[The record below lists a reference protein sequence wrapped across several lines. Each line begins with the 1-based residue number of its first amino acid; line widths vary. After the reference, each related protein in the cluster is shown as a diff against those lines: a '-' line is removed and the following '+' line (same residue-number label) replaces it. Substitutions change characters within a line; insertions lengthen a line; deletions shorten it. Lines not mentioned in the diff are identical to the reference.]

1 MDRTSQFEIQ
11 LSNRTGAVFSGRP
24 FFEQKGSFMAK
35 KIIRLPR
42 TKEQKQ
48 ANRERN
54 ERANRTILSRT
65 LILMVLCGVIAFV
78 PLIGTLYNLMITQ
91 HDYYNEKAIKN
102 QTRSTNLTAARGVI
116 YDANMNVL
124 ASSSTVE
131 TVFIDPNE
139 IAEQMKKPEN
149 SNLLDQIARGLGE
162 ILDVEPSFVYE
173 QAADKQ
179 YRYKVISRKIS
190 EELADEVRAFVS
202 ENKITG
208 VYLETDLKRYYP
220 NSSLA
225 AQALGFVSSDNNGSE
240 GLEAYYNEELSG
252 TAGKVVT
259 SKGNYGSE
267 MPYTYEKYYD
277 ASDGCSLVTT
287 IDATVQAYVEKN
299 LQNAIDK
306 YDIKNGA
313 FCIVMDVNTGEIKA
327 MATLGSYD
335 PNNYLEI
342 YDDAAAALLENE
354 RDAALS
360 LPEASDAYKA
370 AIEQYKQDV
379 ASARMAQWRNRC
391 VSDGYEP
398 GSTFKLITLASAI
411 DSGAVTLNDS
421 FYCGG
426 QEKFAG
432 REQILNCWKSAGHGA
447 QSTAQALGNSC
458 NIAFG
463 HIGLRMGG
471 DIFYDYLKAFGIMEK
486 TGVDLPGEASG
497 LFYERKYLNN
507 PAQYG
512 TSYLITSSFGQ
523 SFRITP
529 MQLVRSVAAIVNGG
543 YVLEPYI
550 VSEVLDDDG
559 NMVERNEKTVL
570 RQVISQQTSETMR
583 SLMEQVVT
591 EGTASAA
598 KTPGYRVG
606 GKTGTSEKLDE
617 YDEDGNQVK
626 DKIVSFIG
634 VAPIDDPKYVVL
646 VALDTPAYSQDSEKY
661 TLHGM
666 YISGG
671 LMAAPTVRD
680 IFLDILPYLGV
691 EPDYD
696 SEDIRGINF
705 TVPDVISMDE
715 SEAAALLAE
724 KTITYR
730 IVGTGSTVTD
740 QLPAPGSQVPGN
752 SQIILY
758 MGAEKQQTVVEVP
771 DFIGCSVADVNYL
784 AANAGLYVQ
793 AKGTDRTDVY
803 VLAAYQ
809 DIEPGTEVDRGTTIT
824 VEFSSTGASD

>member
-1 MDRTSQFEIQ
+1 
-11 LSNRTGAVFSGRP
+11 
-24 FFEQKGSFMAK
+24 MAR

-48 ANRERN
+48 ANREQN
-54 ERANRTILSRT
+54 QRANRTILRRT
-65 LILMVLCGVIAFV
+65 LVLMVLCGVIAFV
-78 PLIGTLYNLMITQ
+78 PLIGTLYHLMITE

-102 QTRSTNLTAARGVI
+102 QTRSTNLTATRGVI

-139 IAEQMKKPEN
+139 IAEQMKQPEN

-179 YRYKVISRKIS
+179 YRYKVIKRKIS
-190 EELADEVRAFVS
+190 EELADEVRAFIS
-202 ENKITG
+202 ENSITG

-267 MPYTYEKYYD
+267 MLYTYEKYYD
-277 ASDGCSLVTT
+277 ASDGSSLITT
-287 IDATVQAYVEKN
+287 IDSTVQAYVEKN

-342 YDDAAAALLENE
+342 YDDTTALLLENE
-354 RDAALS
+354 RAAALA
-360 LPEASDAYKA
+360 LPEASAAYEA
-370 AIEQYKQDV
+370 AIETYKQDV
-379 ASARMAQWRNRC
+379 AAARMAQWRNRC

-398 GSTFKLITLASAI
+398 GSTFKLITLASAL

-421 FYCGG
+421 FYCSG
-426 QEKFAG
+426 QEKFTG

-447 QSTAQALGNSC
+447 QTTAQALGNSC

-471 DIFYDYLKAFGIMEK
+471 DTFYDYLKSFGVMEK

-497 LFYERKYLNN
+497 LFYERKYLND
-507 PAQYG
+507 PANYG

-529 MQLVRSVAAIVNGG
+529 MQLVRAVAAIVNGG

-550 VSEVLDDDG
+550 VSEVVDADG
-559 NMVERNEKTVL
+559 NTVEKNEKTVL

-583 SLMEQVVT
+583 TLMEQVVT

-598 KTPGYRVG
+598 RTPGYHVG

-617 YDEDGNQVK
+617 YDENGQQVK
-626 DKIVSFIG
+626 DKIVSFVG

-646 VALDTPAYSQDSEKY
+646 VALDTPAYSENSEKY
-661 TLHGM
+661 TVHGM

-691 EPDYD
+691 EPDYG
-696 SEDIRGINF
+696 SEDIRGVNF
-705 TVPDVISMDE
+705 TVPDVIGMDE
-715 SEAAALLAE
+715 TEAGELLAE

-730 IVGTGSTVTD
+730 VVGTGSVVTD
-740 QLPAPGSQVPGN
+740 QLPVAGSQVPGN

-758 MGAEKQQTVVEVP
+758 MGAEKQATRVEVP

-784 AANAGLYVQ
+784 ASNAGLYVQ

-809 DIEPGTEVDRGTTIT
+809 DIDPGTEVDRGTTIT

>member
-1 MDRTSQFEIQ
+1 
-11 LSNRTGAVFSGRP
+11 
-24 FFEQKGSFMAK
+24 MAR

-48 ANRERN
+48 ANREQN
-54 ERANRTILSRT
+54 QRANRTILRRT
-65 LILMVLCGVIAFV
+65 LVLMVLCGIVAFV
-78 PLIGTLYNLMITQ
+78 PLIGTLYHLMITE

-102 QTRSTNLTAARGVI
+102 QTRSTNLTATRGVI

-139 IAEQMKKPEN
+139 IAEQMKQPEN

-179 YRYKVISRKIS
+179 YRYKVIKRKIS
-190 EELADEVRAFVS
+190 EELADEVRAFIS
-202 ENKITG
+202 ENSITG

-267 MPYTYEKYYD
+267 MLYTYEKYYD
-277 ASDGCSLVTT
+277 ASDGSSLITT
-287 IDATVQAYVEKN
+287 IDSTVQAYVEKN

-342 YDDAAAALLENE
+342 YDDTTALLLENE
-354 RDAALS
+354 RAAALA
-360 LPEASDAYKA
+360 LPEASAAYEA
-370 AIEQYKQDV
+370 AIETYKQDV
-379 ASARMAQWRNRC
+379 AAARMAQWRNRC

-426 QEKFAG
+426 QEKFTG

-447 QSTAQALGNSC
+447 QTTAQALGNSC

-471 DIFYDYLKAFGIMEK
+471 DTFYDYLKSFGVMEK

-497 LFYERKYLNN
+497 LFYERKYLND
-507 PAQYG
+507 PANYG

-529 MQLVRSVAAIVNGG
+529 MQLVRAVAAIVNGG

-550 VSEVLDDDG
+550 VSEVVDADG
-559 NMVERNEKTVL
+559 NTVEKNEKTIL

-583 SLMEQVVT
+583 TLMEQVVT

-598 KTPGYRVG
+598 RTPGYRVG

-617 YDEDGNQVK
+617 YDENGQQVK
-626 DKIVSFIG
+626 DKIVSFVG

-646 VALDTPAYSQDSEKY
+646 VALDTPAYSENSEKY
-661 TLHGM
+661 TVHGM

-691 EPDYD
+691 EPDYG
-696 SEDIRGINF
+696 SEDIRGVNF
-705 TVPDVISMDE
+705 TVPDVIGMDE
-715 SEAAALLAE
+715 TEAGELLAE

-730 IVGTGSTVTD
+730 VVGSGSVVTD
-740 QLPAPGSQVPGN
+740 QLPVAGSQVPGN

-758 MGAEKQQTVVEVP
+758 MGAEKQATRVEVP

-784 AANAGLYVQ
+784 ASNAGLYVQ

-809 DIEPGTEVDRGTTIT
+809 DIDPGTEVDRGTTIT

>member
-1 MDRTSQFEIQ
+1 
-11 LSNRTGAVFSGRP
+11 
-24 FFEQKGSFMAK
+24 MAR

-48 ANRERN
+48 ANREQN
-54 ERANRTILSRT
+54 QRANRTILRRT
-65 LILMVLCGVIAFV
+65 LVLMVLCGIVAFV
-78 PLIGTLYNLMITQ
+78 PLIGTLYHLMITE

-102 QTRSTNLTAARGVI
+102 QTRSTNLTATRGVI

-139 IAEQMKKPEN
+139 IAEQMKQPEN

-179 YRYKVISRKIS
+179 YRYKVIKRKIS
-190 EELADEVRAFVS
+190 EELADEVRAFIS
-202 ENKITG
+202 ENSITG

-267 MPYTYEKYYD
+267 MLYTYEKYYD
-277 ASDGCSLVTT
+277 ASDGSSLITT
-287 IDATVQAYVEKN
+287 IDSTVQAYVEKN

-342 YDDAAAALLENE
+342 YDDTTALLLENE
-354 RDAALS
+354 RAAALA
-360 LPEASDAYKA
+360 LPEASAAYEA
-370 AIEQYKQDV
+370 AIETYKQDV
-379 ASARMAQWRNRC
+379 AAARMAQWRNRC

-398 GSTFKLITLASAI
+398 GSTFKLITLASAL

-426 QEKFAG
+426 QEKFTG

-447 QSTAQALGNSC
+447 QTTAQALGNSC

-471 DIFYDYLKAFGIMEK
+471 DTFYDYLKSFGIMEK

-497 LFYERKYLNN
+497 LFYERKYLND
-507 PAQYG
+507 PANYG

-529 MQLVRSVAAIVNGG
+529 MQLVRAVAAIVNGG

-550 VSEVLDDDG
+550 VSEVVDADG
-559 NMVERNEKTVL
+559 NTVEKNEKAVL

-583 SLMEQVVT
+583 TLMEQVVT

-598 KTPGYRVG
+598 RTPGYRVG

-617 YDEDGNQVK
+617 YDENGQQVK
-626 DKIVSFIG
+626 DKIVSFVG

-646 VALDTPAYSQDSEKY
+646 VALDTPAYSENSEKY
-661 TLHGM
+661 TVHGM

-691 EPDYD
+691 EPDYG
-696 SEDIRGINF
+696 SEDIRGVNF
-705 TVPDVISMDE
+705 TVPDVIGMDE
-715 SEAAALLAE
+715 TEAGELLAE

-730 IVGTGSTVTD
+730 VVGSGSVVTD
-740 QLPAPGSQVPGN
+740 QLPVAGSQVPGN

-758 MGAEKQQTVVEVP
+758 MGAEKQATRVEVP

-784 AANAGLYVQ
+784 ASNAGLYVQ

-809 DIEPGTEVDRGTTIT
+809 DIDPGTEVDRGTTIT

>member
-1 MDRTSQFEIQ
+1 
-11 LSNRTGAVFSGRP
+11 
-24 FFEQKGSFMAK
+24 MAR

-48 ANRERN
+48 ANREQN
-54 ERANRTILSRT
+54 QRANRTILRRT
-65 LILMVLCGVIAFV
+65 LVLMVLCGVIAFV
-78 PLIGTLYNLMITQ
+78 PLIGTLYHLMITE

-102 QTRSTNLTAARGVI
+102 QTRSTNLTATRGVI

-139 IAEQMKKPEN
+139 IAEQMKQPEN

-179 YRYKVISRKIS
+179 YRYKVIKRKIS
-190 EELADEVRAFVS
+190 EELADEVRAFIS
-202 ENKITG
+202 ENSITG

-267 MPYTYEKYYD
+267 MLYTYEKYYD
-277 ASDGCSLVTT
+277 ASDGSSLITT
-287 IDATVQAYVEKN
+287 IDSTVQAYVEKN

-342 YDDAAAALLENE
+342 YDDTTALLLENE
-354 RDAALS
+354 RAAALA
-360 LPEASDAYKA
+360 LPEASAAYEA
-370 AIEQYKQDV
+370 AIETYKQDV
-379 ASARMAQWRNRC
+379 AAARMAQWRNRC

-398 GSTFKLITLASAI
+398 GSTFKLITLASAL

-426 QEKFAG
+426 QEKFTG
-432 REQILNCWKSAGHGA
+432 RKQILNCWKSAGHGA
-447 QSTAQALGNSC
+447 QTTAQALGNSC

-471 DIFYDYLKAFGIMEK
+471 DTFYDYLKSFGVMEK

-497 LFYERKYLNN
+497 LFYERKYLND
-507 PAQYG
+507 PANYG
-512 TSYLITSSFGQ
+512 RSYLITSSFGQ

-529 MQLVRSVAAIVNGG
+529 MQLVRAVAAIVNGG

-550 VSEVLDDDG
+550 VSEVVDADG
-559 NMVERNEKTVL
+559 NTVEKNEKTVL

-583 SLMEQVVT
+583 TLMEQVVT

-598 KTPGYRVG
+598 RTPGYRVG

-617 YDEDGNQVK
+617 YDENGQQVK
-626 DKIVSFIG
+626 DKIVSFVG

-646 VALDTPAYSQDSEKY
+646 VALDTPAYSENSEKY
-661 TLHGM
+661 TVHGM

-691 EPDYD
+691 EPDYG
-696 SEDIRGINF
+696 SEDIRGVNF
-705 TVPDVISMDE
+705 TVPDVIGMDE
-715 SEAAALLAE
+715 TEAGELLAE

-730 IVGTGSTVTD
+730 VVGSGSVVTD
-740 QLPAPGSQVPGN
+740 QLPVAGSQVPGN

-758 MGAEKQQTVVEVP
+758 MGAEKQATRVEVP

-784 AANAGLYVQ
+784 ASNAGLYVQ

-809 DIEPGTEVDRGTTIT
+809 DIDPGTEVDRGTTIT

>member
-1 MDRTSQFEIQ
+1 
-11 LSNRTGAVFSGRP
+11 
-24 FFEQKGSFMAK
+24 MAR

-48 ANRERN
+48 ANREQN
-54 ERANRTILSRT
+54 QRANRTILRRT
-65 LILMVLCGVIAFV
+65 LVLMVLCGVIAFV
-78 PLIGTLYNLMITQ
+78 PLIGTLYHLMITE

-102 QTRSTNLTAARGVI
+102 QTRSTNLTATRGVI

-139 IAEQMKKPEN
+139 IAEQMKQPEN

-179 YRYKVISRKIS
+179 YRYKVIKRKIS
-190 EELADEVRAFVS
+190 EELADEVRAFIS
-202 ENKITG
+202 ENSITG

-267 MPYTYEKYYD
+267 MLYTYEKYYD
-277 ASDGCSLVTT
+277 ASDGSSLITT
-287 IDATVQAYVEKN
+287 IDSTVQAYVEKN

-342 YDDAAAALLENE
+342 YDDTTALLLENE
-354 RDAALS
+354 RAAALA
-360 LPEASDAYKA
+360 LPEASAAYEA
-370 AIEQYKQDV
+370 AIETYKQDV
-379 ASARMAQWRNRC
+379 AAARMAQWRNRC

-398 GSTFKLITLASAI
+398 GSTFKLITLASAL

-426 QEKFAG
+426 QEKFTG

-447 QSTAQALGNSC
+447 QTTAQALGNSC

-471 DIFYDYLKAFGIMEK
+471 DTFYDYLKSFGVMEK

-497 LFYERKYLNN
+497 LFYERKYLND
-507 PAQYG
+507 PANYG

-529 MQLVRSVAAIVNGG
+529 MQLVRAVAAIVNGG

-550 VSEVLDDDG
+550 VSEVLDADG
-559 NMVERNEKTVL
+559 NTVERNEKTVL

-598 KTPGYRVG
+598 RTPGYRVG

-617 YDEDGNQVK
+617 YDENGQQVK
-626 DKIVSFIG
+626 DKIVSFVG

-646 VALDTPAYSQDSEKY
+646 VALDTPAYSENSEKY
-661 TLHGM
+661 TVHGM

-691 EPDYD
+691 EPDYG
-696 SEDIRGINF
+696 SEDIRGVNF
-705 TVPDVISMDE
+705 TVPDVIGMDE
-715 SEAAALLAE
+715 TEAGELLAE

-730 IVGTGSTVTD
+730 VVGTGSVVTD
-740 QLPAPGSQVPGN
+740 QLPVAGSQVPGN

-758 MGAEKQQTVVEVP
+758 MGAEKQATRVEVP

-784 AANAGLYVQ
+784 ASNAGLYVQ

-809 DIEPGTEVDRGTTIT
+809 DIDPGTEVDRGTTIT

>member
-1 MDRTSQFEIQ
+1 
-11 LSNRTGAVFSGRP
+11 
-24 FFEQKGSFMAK
+24 MAR

-48 ANRERN
+48 ANREQN
-54 ERANRTILSRT
+54 QRANRTILRRT
-65 LILMVLCGVIAFV
+65 LVLMVLCGIVAFV
-78 PLIGTLYNLMITQ
+78 PLIGTLYHLMITE

-102 QTRSTNLTAARGVI
+102 QTRSTNLTATRGVI

-139 IAEQMKKPEN
+139 IAEQMKQPEN

-179 YRYKVISRKIS
+179 YRYKVIKRKIS
-190 EELADEVRAFVS
+190 EELADEVRAFIS
-202 ENKITG
+202 ENSITG

-225 AQALGFVSSDNNGSE
+225 AQALGFVSSDNTGSE

-267 MPYTYEKYYD
+267 MLYTYEKYYD
-277 ASDGCSLVTT
+277 ASDGSSLITT
-287 IDATVQAYVEKN
+287 IDSTVQAYVEKN

-342 YDDAAAALLENE
+342 YDDTTALLLENE
-354 RDAALS
+354 RAAALA
-360 LPEASDAYKA
+360 LPEASAAYEA
-370 AIEQYKQDV
+370 AIETYKQDV
-379 ASARMAQWRNRC
+379 AAARMAQWRNRC

-398 GSTFKLITLASAI
+398 GSTFKLITLASAL

-426 QEKFAG
+426 QEKFTG

-447 QSTAQALGNSC
+447 QTTAQALGNSC

-471 DIFYDYLKAFGIMEK
+471 DTFYDYLKSFGVMEK

-497 LFYERKYLNN
+497 LFYERKYLND
-507 PAQYG
+507 PANYG

-529 MQLVRSVAAIVNGG
+529 MQLVRAVAAIVNGG

-550 VSEVLDDDG
+550 VSEVVDADG
-559 NMVERNEKTVL
+559 NTVEKNEKTVL

-583 SLMEQVVT
+583 TLMEQVVT

-598 KTPGYRVG
+598 RTPGYRVG

-617 YDEDGNQVK
+617 YDENGQQVK
-626 DKIVSFIG
+626 DKIVSFVG

-646 VALDTPAYSQDSEKY
+646 VALDTPAYSENSEKY
-661 TLHGM
+661 TVHGM

-691 EPDYD
+691 EPDYG
-696 SEDIRGINF
+696 SEDIRGVNF
-705 TVPDVISMDE
+705 TVPDVIGMDE
-715 SEAAALLAE
+715 TEAGELLAE

-730 IVGTGSTVTD
+730 VVGSGSVVTD
-740 QLPAPGSQVPGN
+740 QLPVAGSQVPGN

-758 MGAEKQQTVVEVP
+758 MGAEKQATRVEVP

-784 AANAGLYVQ
+784 ASNAGLYVQ

-809 DIEPGTEVDRGTTIT
+809 DIDPGTEVDRGTTIT

>member
-1 MDRTSQFEIQ
+1 
-11 LSNRTGAVFSGRP
+11 
-24 FFEQKGSFMAK
+24 
-35 KIIRLPR
+35 
-42 TKEQKQ
+42 
-48 ANRERN
+48 
-54 ERANRTILSRT
+54 
-65 LILMVLCGVIAFV
+65 MVLCGIVAFV
-78 PLIGTLYNLMITQ
+78 PLIGTLYHLMITE

-102 QTRSTNLTAARGVI
+102 QTRSTNLTATRGVI

-139 IAEQMKKPEN
+139 IAEQMKQPEN

-179 YRYKVISRKIS
+179 YRYKVIKRKIS
-190 EELADEVRAFVS
+190 EELADEVRAFIS
-202 ENKITG
+202 ENSITG

-267 MPYTYEKYYD
+267 MLYTYEKYYD
-277 ASDGCSLVTT
+277 ASDGSSLITT
-287 IDATVQAYVEKN
+287 IDSTVQAYVEKN

-342 YDDAAAALLENE
+342 YDDTTALLLENE
-354 RDAALS
+354 RAAALA
-360 LPEASDAYKA
+360 LPEASAAYEA
-370 AIEQYKQDV
+370 AIETYKQDV
-379 ASARMAQWRNRC
+379 AAARMAQWRNRC

-398 GSTFKLITLASAI
+398 GSTFKLITLASAL

-426 QEKFAG
+426 QEKFTG

-447 QSTAQALGNSC
+447 QTTAQALGNSC

-471 DIFYDYLKAFGIMEK
+471 DTFYDYLKSFGVMEK

-497 LFYERKYLNN
+497 LFYERKYLND
-507 PAQYG
+507 PANYG

-529 MQLVRSVAAIVNGG
+529 MQLVRAVAAIVNGG

-550 VSEVLDDDG
+550 VSEVVDADG
-559 NMVERNEKTVL
+559 NTVEKNEKTVL

-583 SLMEQVVT
+583 TLMEQVVT

-598 KTPGYRVG
+598 RTPGYRVG

-617 YDEDGNQVK
+617 YDENGQQVK
-626 DKIVSFIG
+626 DKIVSFVG

-646 VALDTPAYSQDSEKY
+646 VALDTPAYSENSEKY
-661 TLHGM
+661 TVHGM

-691 EPDYD
+691 EPDYG
-696 SEDIRGINF
+696 SEDIRGVNF
-705 TVPDVISMDE
+705 TVPDVIGMDE
-715 SEAAALLAE
+715 TEAGELLAE

-730 IVGTGSTVTD
+730 VVGSGSVVTD
-740 QLPAPGSQVPGN
+740 QLPVAGSQVPGN

-758 MGAEKQQTVVEVP
+758 MGAEKQATRVEVP

-784 AANAGLYVQ
+784 ASNAGLYVQ

-809 DIEPGTEVDRGTTIT
+809 DIDPGTEVDRGTTIT

>member
-1 MDRTSQFEIQ
+1 
-11 LSNRTGAVFSGRP
+11 
-24 FFEQKGSFMAK
+24 MAR

-48 ANRERN
+48 ANREQN
-54 ERANRTILSRT
+54 QRANRTILRRT
-65 LILMVLCGVIAFV
+65 LVLMVLCGIVAFV
-78 PLIGTLYNLMITQ
+78 PLIGTLYHLMITE

-102 QTRSTNLTAARGVI
+102 QTRSTNLTATRGVI

-139 IAEQMKKPEN
+139 IAEQMKQPEN

-179 YRYKVISRKIS
+179 YRYKVIKRKIS
-190 EELADEVRAFVS
+190 EELADEVRAFIS
-202 ENKITG
+202 ENSITG

-267 MPYTYEKYYD
+267 MLYTYEKYYD
-277 ASDGCSLVTT
+277 ASDGSSLITT
-287 IDATVQAYVEKN
+287 IDSTVQAYVEKN

-342 YDDAAAALLENE
+342 YDDTTALLLENE
-354 RDAALS
+354 RAAALA
-360 LPEASDAYKA
+360 LPEASAAYEA
-370 AIEQYKQDV
+370 AIETYKQDV
-379 ASARMAQWRNRC
+379 AAARMAQWRNRC

-398 GSTFKLITLASAI
+398 GSTFKLITLASAL

-426 QEKFAG
+426 QEKFTG

-447 QSTAQALGNSC
+447 QTTAQALGNSC

-471 DIFYDYLKAFGIMEK
+471 DTFYDYLKSFGVMEK

-497 LFYERKYLNN
+497 LFYERKYLND
-507 PAQYG
+507 PANYG

-529 MQLVRSVAAIVNGG
+529 MQLVRAVAAIVNGG

-550 VSEVLDDDG
+550 VSEVVDADG
-559 NMVERNEKTVL
+559 NTVEKNEKTVL

-583 SLMEQVVT
+583 TLMEQVVT

-598 KTPGYRVG
+598 RTPGYRVG

-617 YDEDGNQVK
+617 YDENGQQVK
-626 DKIVSFIG
+626 DKIVSFVG

-646 VALDTPAYSQDSEKY
+646 VALDTPAYSENSEKY
-661 TLHGM
+661 TVHGM

-691 EPDYD
+691 EPDYG
-696 SEDIRGINF
+696 SEDIRGVNF
-705 TVPDVISMDE
+705 TVPDVIGMDE
-715 SEAAALLAE
+715 TEAGELLAE

-730 IVGTGSTVTD
+730 VVGTGSVVTD
-740 QLPAPGSQVPGN
+740 QLPVAGSQVPGN

-758 MGAEKQQTVVEVP
+758 MGAEKQETRVEVP

-784 AANAGLYVQ
+784 ASNAGLYVQ

-809 DIEPGTEVDRGTTIT
+809 DIDPGTEVDRGTTIT

>member
-1 MDRTSQFEIQ
+1 M
-11 LSNRTGAVFSGRP
+11 
-24 FFEQKGSFMAK
+24 
-35 KIIRLPR
+35 
-42 TKEQKQ
+42 KQ
-48 ANRERN
+48 
-54 ERANRTILSRT
+54 
-65 LILMVLCGVIAFV
+65 
-78 PLIGTLYNLMITQ
+78 
-91 HDYYNEKAIKN
+91 
-102 QTRSTNLTAARGVI
+102 
-116 YDANMNVL
+116 
-124 ASSSTVE
+124 
-131 TVFIDPNE
+131 
-139 IAEQMKKPEN
+139 PEN

-179 YRYKVISRKIS
+179 YRYKVIKRKIS
-190 EELADEVRAFVS
+190 EELADEVRAFIS
-202 ENKITG
+202 ENSITG

-267 MPYTYEKYYD
+267 MLYTYEKYYD
-277 ASDGCSLVTT
+277 ASDGSSLITT
-287 IDATVQAYVEKN
+287 IDSTVQAYVEKN

-342 YDDAAAALLENE
+342 YDDTTALLLENE
-354 RDAALS
+354 RAAALA
-360 LPEASDAYKA
+360 LPEASAAYEA
-370 AIEQYKQDV
+370 AIETYKQDV
-379 ASARMAQWRNRC
+379 AAARMAQWRNRC

-398 GSTFKLITLASAI
+398 GSTFKLITLASAL

-426 QEKFAG
+426 QEKFTG

-447 QSTAQALGNSC
+447 QTTAQALGNSC

-471 DIFYDYLKAFGIMEK
+471 DTFYDYLKSFGVMEK

-497 LFYERKYLNN
+497 LFYERKYLND
-507 PAQYG
+507 PANYG

-529 MQLVRSVAAIVNGG
+529 MQLVRAVAAIVNGG

-550 VSEVLDDDG
+550 VSEVVDADG
-559 NMVERNEKTVL
+559 NTVEKNEKTVL

-583 SLMEQVVT
+583 TLMEQVVT

-598 KTPGYRVG
+598 RTPGYRVG

-617 YDEDGNQVK
+617 YDENGQQVK
-626 DKIVSFIG
+626 DKIVSFVG

-646 VALDTPAYSQDSEKY
+646 VALDTPAYSENSEKY
-661 TLHGM
+661 TVHGM

-691 EPDYD
+691 EPDYG
-696 SEDIRGINF
+696 SEDIRGVNF
-705 TVPDVISMDE
+705 TVPDVIGMDE
-715 SEAAALLAE
+715 TEAGELLAE

-730 IVGTGSTVTD
+730 TVGSGAVVTD
-740 QLPAPGSQVPGN
+740 QLPVAGSQVPGN

-758 MGAEKQQTVVEVP
+758 MGAEKQATRVEVP

-784 AANAGLYVQ
+784 ASNAGLYVQ

-809 DIEPGTEVDRGTTIT
+809 DIDPGTEVDRGTTIT
-824 VEFSSTGASD
+824 VEFSSTDASD

>member
-1 MDRTSQFEIQ
+1 
-11 LSNRTGAVFSGRP
+11 
-24 FFEQKGSFMAK
+24 MAK

-48 ANRERN
+48 ANREQN
-54 ERANRTILSRT
+54 QRANRTILRRT
-65 LILMVLCGVIAFV
+65 LVLMVLCGIVAFV
-78 PLIGTLYNLMITQ
+78 PLIGTLYHLMITE

-102 QTRSTNLTAARGVI
+102 QTRSTNLTATRGVI

-179 YRYKVISRKIS
+179 YRYKVIKRKIS
-190 EELADEVRAFVS
+190 EELADEVRAFIS
-202 ENKITG
+202 ENSITG

-267 MPYTYEKYYD
+267 MLYTYEKYYD
-277 ASDGCSLVTT
+277 ASDGSSLITT
-287 IDATVQAYVEKN
+287 IDSTVQAYVEKN

-342 YDDAAAALLENE
+342 YDDTTALLLENE
-354 RDAALS
+354 RAAALA
-360 LPEASDAYKA
+360 LPEASAAYEA
-370 AIEQYKQDV
+370 AIETYKQDV
-379 ASARMAQWRNRC
+379 AAARMAQWRNRC

-398 GSTFKLITLASAI
+398 GSTFKLITLASAL

-426 QEKFAG
+426 QEKFTG

-447 QSTAQALGNSC
+447 QTTAQALGNSC

-471 DIFYDYLKAFGIMEK
+471 DTFYDYLKSFGVMEK

-497 LFYERKYLNN
+497 LFYERKYLND
-507 PAQYG
+507 PANYG

-529 MQLVRSVAAIVNGG
+529 MQLVRAVAAIVNGG

-550 VSEVLDDDG
+550 VSEVVDADG
-559 NMVERNEKTVL
+559 NSVEKNEKTVL

-583 SLMEQVVT
+583 TLMEQVVT

-598 KTPGYRVG
+598 RTPGYRVG

-617 YDEDGNQVK
+617 YDENGQQVK
-626 DKIVSFIG
+626 DKIVSFVG

-646 VALDTPAYSQDSEKY
+646 VALDTPAYSENSEKY
-661 TLHGM
+661 TVHGM

-691 EPDYD
+691 EPDYG
-696 SEDIRGINF
+696 SEDIRGVNF
-705 TVPDVISMDE
+705 TVPDVIGMDE
-715 SEAAALLAE
+715 TEAGELLAE

-730 IVGTGSTVTD
+730 VVGTGSVVTD
-740 QLPAPGSQVPGN
+740 QLPVAGSQVPGN

-758 MGAEKQQTVVEVP
+758 MGAEKQATRVEVP

-784 AANAGLYVQ
+784 ASNAGLYVQ

-809 DIEPGTEVDRGTTIT
+809 DIDPGTEVDRGTTIT

>member
-1 MDRTSQFEIQ
+1 
-11 LSNRTGAVFSGRP
+11 
-24 FFEQKGSFMAK
+24 MAR

-48 ANRERN
+48 ANREQN
-54 ERANRTILSRT
+54 QRANRTILRRT
-65 LILMVLCGVIAFV
+65 LVLMVLCGVIAFV
-78 PLIGTLYNLMITQ
+78 PLIGTLYHLMITE

-102 QTRSTNLTAARGVI
+102 QTRSTNLTATRGVI

-139 IAEQMKKPEN
+139 IAEQMKQPEN

-179 YRYKVISRKIS
+179 YRYKVIKRKIS
-190 EELADEVRAFVS
+190 EELADEVRAFIS
-202 ENKITG
+202 ENSITG

-267 MPYTYEKYYD
+267 MLYTYEKYYD
-277 ASDGCSLVTT
+277 ASDGSSLITT
-287 IDATVQAYVEKN
+287 IDSTVQAYVEKN

-342 YDDAAAALLENE
+342 YDDTTALLLENE
-354 RDAALS
+354 RAAALA
-360 LPEASDAYKA
+360 LPEASAAYEA
-370 AIEQYKQDV
+370 AIETYKQDV
-379 ASARMAQWRNRC
+379 AAARMAQWRNRC

-398 GSTFKLITLASAI
+398 GSTFKLITLASAL

-421 FYCGG
+421 FYCSG
-426 QEKFAG
+426 QEKFTG

-447 QSTAQALGNSC
+447 QTTAQALGNSC

-471 DIFYDYLKAFGIMEK
+471 DTFYDYLKSFGVMEK

-497 LFYERKYLNN
+497 QFYERKYLND
-507 PAQYG
+507 PANYG

-529 MQLVRSVAAIVNGG
+529 MQLVRAVAAIVNGG

-550 VSEVLDDDG
+550 VSEVVDADG
-559 NMVERNEKTVL
+559 NTVEKNEKTVL

-583 SLMEQVVT
+583 TLMEQVVT

-598 KTPGYRVG
+598 RTPGYHVG

-617 YDEDGNQVK
+617 YDENGQQVK
-626 DKIVSFIG
+626 DKIVSFVG

-646 VALDTPAYSQDSEKY
+646 VALDTPAYSENSEKY
-661 TLHGM
+661 TVHGM

-691 EPDYD
+691 EPDYG
-696 SEDIRGINF
+696 SEDIRGVNF
-705 TVPDVISMDE
+705 TVPDVIGMDE
-715 SEAAALLAE
+715 TEAGELLAE

-730 IVGTGSTVTD
+730 VVGTGSVVTD
-740 QLPAPGSQVPGN
+740 QLPVAGSQVPGN

-758 MGAEKQQTVVEVP
+758 MGAEKQATRVEVP

-784 AANAGLYVQ
+784 ASNAGLYVQ

-809 DIEPGTEVDRGTTIT
+809 DIDPGTEVDRGTTIT

>member
-1 MDRTSQFEIQ
+1 
-11 LSNRTGAVFSGRP
+11 
-24 FFEQKGSFMAK
+24 MAR

-48 ANRERN
+48 ANREQN
-54 ERANRTILSRT
+54 QRANRTILRRT
-65 LILMVLCGVIAFV
+65 LVLMVLCGIVAFV
-78 PLIGTLYNLMITQ
+78 PLIGTLYHLMITE

-102 QTRSTNLTAARGVI
+102 QTRSTNLTATRGVI

-139 IAEQMKKPEN
+139 IAEQMKQPEN

-179 YRYKVISRKIS
+179 YRYKVIKRKIS
-190 EELADEVRAFVS
+190 EELADEVRAFIS
-202 ENKITG
+202 ENSITG

-267 MPYTYEKYYD
+267 MLYTYEKYYD
-277 ASDGCSLVTT
+277 ASDGSSLITT
-287 IDATVQAYVEKN
+287 IDSTVQAYVEKN

-342 YDDAAAALLENE
+342 YDDTTALLLENE
-354 RDAALS
+354 RAAALA
-360 LPEASDAYKA
+360 LPEASAAYEA
-370 AIEQYKQDV
+370 AIETYKQDV
-379 ASARMAQWRNRC
+379 AAARMAQWRNRC

-398 GSTFKLITLASAI
+398 GSTFKLITLASAL

-426 QEKFAG
+426 QEKFTG

-447 QSTAQALGNSC
+447 QTTAQALGNSC

-471 DIFYDYLKAFGIMEK
+471 DTFYDYLKSFGVMEK

-497 LFYERKYLNN
+497 LFYERKYLND
-507 PAQYG
+507 PANYG

-529 MQLVRSVAAIVNGG
+529 MQLVRAVAAIVNGG

-550 VSEVLDDDG
+550 VSEVVDADG
-559 NMVERNEKTVL
+559 NTVEKNEKTVL

-583 SLMEQVVT
+583 TLMEQVVT

-598 KTPGYRVG
+598 QTPGYRVG

-617 YDEDGNQVK
+617 YDENGQQVK
-626 DKIVSFIG
+626 DKIVSFVG

-646 VALDTPAYSQDSEKY
+646 VALDTPAYSENSEKY
-661 TLHGM
+661 TVHGM

-691 EPDYD
+691 EPDYG
-696 SEDIRGINF
+696 SEDIRGVNF
-705 TVPDVISMDE
+705 TVPDVIGMDE
-715 SEAAALLAE
+715 TEAGELLAE

-730 IVGTGSTVTD
+730 VVGTGSVVTD
-740 QLPAPGSQVPGN
+740 QLPIAGSQVPGN

-758 MGAEKQQTVVEVP
+758 MGAEKQATRVEVP

-784 AANAGLYVQ
+784 ASNAGLYVQ

-809 DIEPGTEVDRGTTIT
+809 DIDPGTEVDRGTTIT

>member
-1 MDRTSQFEIQ
+1 
-11 LSNRTGAVFSGRP
+11 
-24 FFEQKGSFMAK
+24 MAR

-48 ANRERN
+48 ANREQN
-54 ERANRTILSRT
+54 QRANRTILRRT
-65 LILMVLCGVIAFV
+65 LVLMVLCGVIAFV
-78 PLIGTLYNLMITQ
+78 PLIGTLYHLMITE

-102 QTRSTNLTAARGVI
+102 QTRSTNLTATRGVI

-139 IAEQMKKPEN
+139 IAEQMKQPEN

-179 YRYKVISRKIS
+179 YRYKVIKRKIS
-190 EELADEVRAFVS
+190 EELADEVRAFIS
-202 ENKITG
+202 ENSITG

-267 MPYTYEKYYD
+267 MLYTYEKYYD
-277 ASDGCSLVTT
+277 ASDGSSLITT
-287 IDATVQAYVEKN
+287 IDSTVQAYVEKN

-342 YDDAAAALLENE
+342 YDDTTALLLENE
-354 RDAALS
+354 RAAALA
-360 LPEASDAYKA
+360 LPEASAAYEA
-370 AIEQYKQDV
+370 AIETYKQDV
-379 ASARMAQWRNRC
+379 AAARMAQWRNRC

-398 GSTFKLITLASAI
+398 GSTFKLITLASAL

-426 QEKFAG
+426 QEKFTG

-447 QSTAQALGNSC
+447 QTTAQALGNSC

-471 DIFYDYLKAFGIMEK
+471 DTFYDYLKSFGVMEK

-497 LFYERKYLNN
+497 LFYERKYLND
-507 PAQYG
+507 PANYG

-529 MQLVRSVAAIVNGG
+529 MQLVRAVAAIVNGG

-550 VSEVLDDDG
+550 VSEVVDADG
-559 NMVERNEKTVL
+559 NTVEKNEKTVL

-583 SLMEQVVT
+583 TLMEQVVT

-598 KTPGYRVG
+598 RTPGYRVG

-617 YDEDGNQVK
+617 YDENGQQVK
-626 DKIVSFIG
+626 DKIVSFVG

-646 VALDTPAYSQDSEKY
+646 VALDTPAYSENSEKY
-661 TLHGM
+661 TVHGM

-691 EPDYD
+691 EPDYG
-696 SEDIRGINF
+696 SEDIRGVNF
-705 TVPDVISMDE
+705 TVPDVIGMDE
-715 SEAAALLAE
+715 TEAGELLAE

-730 IVGTGSTVTD
+730 VVGSGSVVTD
-740 QLPAPGSQVPGN
+740 QLPVAGRQVPGN

-758 MGAEKQQTVVEVP
+758 MGAEKQATRVEVP

-784 AANAGLYVQ
+784 ASNAGLYVQ

-809 DIEPGTEVDRGTTIT
+809 DIDPGTEVDRGTTIT

>member
-1 MDRTSQFEIQ
+1 
-11 LSNRTGAVFSGRP
+11 
-24 FFEQKGSFMAK
+24 MAR

-48 ANRERN
+48 ANREQN
-54 ERANRTILSRT
+54 QRANRTILRRT
-65 LILMVLCGVIAFV
+65 LVLMVLCGIVAFV
-78 PLIGTLYNLMITQ
+78 PLIGTLYHLMITE

-102 QTRSTNLTAARGVI
+102 QTRSTNLTATRGVI

-139 IAEQMKKPEN
+139 IAEQMKQPEN

-179 YRYKVISRKIS
+179 YRYKVIKRKIS
-190 EELADEVRAFVS
+190 EELADEVRAFIS
-202 ENKITG
+202 ENSITG

-267 MPYTYEKYYD
+267 MLYTYEKYYD
-277 ASDGCSLVTT
+277 ASDGSSLITT
-287 IDATVQAYVEKN
+287 IDSTVQAYVEKN

-342 YDDAAAALLENE
+342 YDDTTALLLENE
-354 RDAALS
+354 RAAALA
-360 LPEASDAYKA
+360 LPEASAAYEA
-370 AIEQYKQDV
+370 AIETYKQDV
-379 ASARMAQWRNRC
+379 AAARMAQWRNRC

-398 GSTFKLITLASAI
+398 GSTFKLITLASAL

-426 QEKFAG
+426 QEKFTG

-447 QSTAQALGNSC
+447 QTTAQALGNSC

-471 DIFYDYLKAFGIMEK
+471 DTFYDYLKSFGVMEK

-497 LFYERKYLNN
+497 LFYERKYLND
-507 PAQYG
+507 PANYG

-529 MQLVRSVAAIVNGG
+529 MQLVRAVAAIVNGG

-550 VSEVLDDDG
+550 VSEVVDADG
-559 NMVERNEKTVL
+559 NTVEKNEKTVL

-583 SLMEQVVT
+583 TLMEQVVT

-598 KTPGYRVG
+598 RTPGYRVG

-617 YDEDGNQVK
+617 YDENGQQVK
-626 DKIVSFIG
+626 DKIVSFVG

-646 VALDTPAYSQDSEKY
+646 VALDTPAYSENSEKY
-661 TLHGM
+661 TVHGM

-691 EPDYD
+691 EPDYG
-696 SEDIRGINF
+696 SEDIRGVNF
-705 TVPDVISMDE
+705 TVPDIIGMDE
-715 SEAAALLAE
+715 TEAGELLAE

-730 IVGTGSTVTD
+730 VIGTGSVVTD
-740 QLPAPGSQVPGN
+740 QLPVAGSQVPGN

-758 MGAEKQQTVVEVP
+758 MGAEKQATRVEVP

-784 AANAGLYVQ
+784 ASNAGLYVQ

-809 DIEPGTEVDRGTTIT
+809 DIDPGTEVDRGTTIT

>member
-1 MDRTSQFEIQ
+1 
-11 LSNRTGAVFSGRP
+11 
-24 FFEQKGSFMAK
+24 MAR

-48 ANRERN
+48 ANREQN
-54 ERANRTILSRT
+54 QRANRTILRRT
-65 LILMVLCGVIAFV
+65 LVLMVLCGIVAFV
-78 PLIGTLYNLMITQ
+78 PLIGTLYHLMITE

-102 QTRSTNLTAARGVI
+102 QTRSTNLTATRGVI

-139 IAEQMKKPEN
+139 IAEQMKQSEN

-179 YRYKVISRKIS
+179 YRYKVIKRKIS
-190 EELADEVRAFVS
+190 EELADEVRAFIS
-202 ENKITG
+202 ENSITG

-267 MPYTYEKYYD
+267 MLYTYEKYYD
-277 ASDGCSLVTT
+277 ASDGSSLITT
-287 IDATVQAYVEKN
+287 IDSTVQAYVEKN

-342 YDDAAAALLENE
+342 YDDTTALLLENE
-354 RDAALS
+354 RAAALA
-360 LPEASDAYKA
+360 LPEASAAYEA
-370 AIEQYKQDV
+370 AIETYKQDV
-379 ASARMAQWRNRC
+379 AAARMAQWRNRC

-398 GSTFKLITLASAI
+398 GSTFKLITLASAL

-426 QEKFAG
+426 QEKFTG

-447 QSTAQALGNSC
+447 QTTAQALGNSC

-471 DIFYDYLKAFGIMEK
+471 DTFYDYLKSFGVMEK

-497 LFYERKYLNN
+497 LFYERKYLND
-507 PAQYG
+507 PANYG

-529 MQLVRSVAAIVNGG
+529 MQLVRAVAAIVNGG

-550 VSEVLDDDG
+550 VSEVVDADG
-559 NMVERNEKTVL
+559 NTVEKNEKTVL
-570 RQVISQQTSETMR
+570 RQVISQQTSEMMHT
-583 SLMEQVVT
+583 LMEQVVT

-598 KTPGYRVG
+598 RTPGYRVG

-617 YDEDGNQVK
+617 YDENGQQVK
-626 DKIVSFIG
+626 DKIVSFVG

-646 VALDTPAYSQDSEKY
+646 VALDTPAYSENSEKY
-661 TLHGM
+661 TVHGM

-691 EPDYD
+691 EPDYG
-696 SEDIRGINF
+696 SEDIRGVNF
-705 TVPDVISMDE
+705 TVPDVIGMDE
-715 SEAAALLAE
+715 TEAGELLAE

-730 IVGTGSTVTD
+730 VVGTGSVVTD
-740 QLPAPGSQVPGN
+740 QLPVAGSQVPGN

-758 MGAEKQQTVVEVP
+758 MGAEKQATRVEVP

-784 AANAGLYVQ
+784 ASNAGLYVQ

-809 DIEPGTEVDRGTTIT
+809 DIDPGTEVDRGTTIT

>member
-1 MDRTSQFEIQ
+1 
-11 LSNRTGAVFSGRP
+11 
-24 FFEQKGSFMAK
+24 MAR

-48 ANRERN
+48 ANREQN
-54 ERANRTILSRT
+54 QRANRTILRRT
-65 LILMVLCGVIAFV
+65 LVLMVLCGIVAFV
-78 PLIGTLYNLMITQ
+78 PLIGTLYHLMITE

-102 QTRSTNLTAARGVI
+102 QTRSTNLTATRGVI

-139 IAEQMKKPEN
+139 IAEQMKQPEN

-179 YRYKVISRKIS
+179 YRYKVIKRKIS
-190 EELADEVRAFVS
+190 EELADEVRAFIS
-202 ENKITG
+202 ENSITG

-267 MPYTYEKYYD
+267 MLYTYEKYYD
-277 ASDGCSLVTT
+277 ASDGSSLITT
-287 IDATVQAYVEKN
+287 IDSTVQAYVEKN

-342 YDDAAAALLENE
+342 YDDTTALLLENE
-354 RDAALS
+354 RAAALA
-360 LPEASDAYKA
+360 LPEASAAYEA
-370 AIEQYKQDV
+370 AIETYKQDV
-379 ASARMAQWRNRC
+379 AAARMAQWRNRC

-398 GSTFKLITLASAI
+398 GSTFKLITLASAL

-426 QEKFAG
+426 QEKFTG

-447 QSTAQALGNSC
+447 QTTAQALGNSC

-471 DIFYDYLKAFGIMEK
+471 DTFYDYLKSFGVMEK

-497 LFYERKYLNN
+497 LFYERKYLND
-507 PAQYG
+507 PANYG

-529 MQLVRSVAAIVNGG
+529 MQLVRAVAAIVNGG

-550 VSEVLDDDG
+550 VSEVVDADG
-559 NMVERNEKTVL
+559 NTVEKNEKTVL

-583 SLMEQVVT
+583 TLMEQVVT

-598 KTPGYRVG
+598 QTPGYRVG

-617 YDEDGNQVK
+617 YDENGQQVK
-626 DKIVSFIG
+626 DKIVSFVG

-646 VALDTPAYSQDSEKY
+646 VALDTPAYSENSEKY
-661 TLHGM
+661 TVHGM

-691 EPDYD
+691 EPDYG
-696 SEDIRGINF
+696 SEDIRGVNF
-705 TVPDVISMDE
+705 TVPDVIGMDE
-715 SEAAALLAE
+715 TEAGELLAE

-730 IVGTGSTVTD
+730 VVGTGSVVTD
-740 QLPAPGSQVPGN
+740 QLPVAGSQVPGN

-758 MGAEKQQTVVEVP
+758 MDAEKQATRVEVP

-784 AANAGLYVQ
+784 ASNAGLYVQ

-809 DIEPGTEVDRGTTIT
+809 DIDPGTEVDRGTTIT

>member
-1 MDRTSQFEIQ
+1 
-11 LSNRTGAVFSGRP
+11 
-24 FFEQKGSFMAK
+24 MAR

-48 ANRERN
+48 ANREQN
-54 ERANRTILSRT
+54 QRANRTILRRT
-65 LILMVLCGVIAFV
+65 LVLMVLCGVIAFV
-78 PLIGTLYNLMITQ
+78 PLIGTLYHLMITE

-102 QTRSTNLTAARGVI
+102 QTRSTNLTATRGVI

-139 IAEQMKKPEN
+139 IAEQMKQPEN

-162 ILDVEPSFVYE
+162 ILDVEPSFVYG

-179 YRYKVISRKIS
+179 YRYKVIKRKIS
-190 EELADEVRAFVS
+190 EELADEVRAFIS
-202 ENKITG
+202 ENSITG

-267 MPYTYEKYYD
+267 MLYTYEKYYD
-277 ASDGCSLVTT
+277 ASDGSSLITT
-287 IDATVQAYVEKN
+287 IDSTVQAYVEKN

-342 YDDAAAALLENE
+342 YDDTTALLLENE
-354 RDAALS
+354 RAAALA
-360 LPEASDAYKA
+360 LPEASAAYEA
-370 AIEQYKQDV
+370 AIETYKQDV
-379 ASARMAQWRNRC
+379 AAARMAQWRNRC

-398 GSTFKLITLASAI
+398 GSTFKLITLASAL

-426 QEKFAG
+426 QEKFTG

-447 QSTAQALGNSC
+447 QTTAQALGNSC

-471 DIFYDYLKAFGIMEK
+471 DTFYDYLKSFGVMEK

-497 LFYERKYLNN
+497 LFYERKYLND
-507 PAQYG
+507 PANYG

-529 MQLVRSVAAIVNGG
+529 MQLVRAVAAIVNGG

-550 VSEVLDDDG
+550 VSEVVDADG
-559 NMVERNEKTVL
+559 NTVEKNEKTVL

-583 SLMEQVVT
+583 TLMEQVVT

-598 KTPGYRVG
+598 RTPGYRVG

-617 YDEDGNQVK
+617 YDENGQQVK
-626 DKIVSFIG
+626 DKIVSFVG

-646 VALDTPAYSQDSEKY
+646 VALDTPAYSENSEKY
-661 TLHGM
+661 TVHGM

-691 EPDYD
+691 EPDYG
-696 SEDIRGINF
+696 SEDIRGVNF
-705 TVPDVISMDE
+705 TVPDVIGMDE
-715 SEAAALLAE
+715 TEAGELLAE

-730 IVGTGSTVTD
+730 VVGTGSVVTD
-740 QLPAPGSQVPGN
+740 QLPVAGSQVPGN

-758 MGAEKQQTVVEVP
+758 MGAEKQATRVEVP

-784 AANAGLYVQ
+784 ASNAGLYVQ

-809 DIEPGTEVDRGTTIT
+809 DIDPGTEVDRGTTIT

>member
-1 MDRTSQFEIQ
+1 
-11 LSNRTGAVFSGRP
+11 
-24 FFEQKGSFMAK
+24 MAR

-48 ANRERN
+48 ANREQN
-54 ERANRTILSRT
+54 QRANRTILRRT
-65 LILMVLCGVIAFV
+65 LVLMVLCGIVAFV
-78 PLIGTLYNLMITQ
+78 PLIGTLYHLMITE

-102 QTRSTNLTAARGVI
+102 QTRSTNLTATRGVI

-124 ASSSTVE
+124 ASTSTVE

-139 IAEQMKKPEN
+139 IAEQMKQPEN

-179 YRYKVISRKIS
+179 YRYKVIKRKIS
-190 EELADEVRAFVS
+190 EELADEVRAFIS
-202 ENKITG
+202 ENSITG

-267 MPYTYEKYYD
+267 MLYTYEKYYD
-277 ASDGCSLVTT
+277 ASDGSSLITT
-287 IDATVQAYVEKN
+287 IDSTVQAYVEKN

-342 YDDAAAALLENE
+342 YDDTTALLLENE
-354 RDAALS
+354 RAAALA
-360 LPEASDAYKA
+360 LPEASAAYEA
-370 AIEQYKQDV
+370 AIETYKQDV
-379 ASARMAQWRNRC
+379 AAARMAQWRNRC

-398 GSTFKLITLASAI
+398 GSTFKLITLASAL

-426 QEKFAG
+426 QEKFTG

-447 QSTAQALGNSC
+447 QTTAQALGNSC

-471 DIFYDYLKAFGIMEK
+471 DTFYDYLKSFGVMEK

-497 LFYERKYLNN
+497 LFYERKYLND
-507 PAQYG
+507 PANYG

-529 MQLVRSVAAIVNGG
+529 MQLVRAVAAIVNGG

-550 VSEVLDDDG
+550 VSEVVDADG
-559 NMVERNEKTVL
+559 NTVEKNEKTVL

-583 SLMEQVVT
+583 TLMEQVVT

-598 KTPGYRVG
+598 RTPGYRVG

-617 YDEDGNQVK
+617 YDGNGQQVK
-626 DKIVSFIG
+626 DKIVSFVG

-646 VALDTPAYSQDSEKY
+646 VALDTPAYSENSEKY
-661 TLHGM
+661 TVHGM

-691 EPDYD
+691 EPDYG
-696 SEDIRGINF
+696 SEDIRGVNF
-705 TVPDVISMDE
+705 TVPDVIGMDE
-715 SEAAALLAE
+715 TEAGELLAE

-730 IVGTGSTVTD
+730 VVGSGSVVTD
-740 QLPAPGSQVPGN
+740 QLPVAGSQVPGT

-758 MGAEKQQTVVEVP
+758 MGAEKQATRVEVP

-784 AANAGLYVQ
+784 ASNAGLYVQ

-809 DIEPGTEVDRGTTIT
+809 DIDPGTEVDRGTTIT

>member
-1 MDRTSQFEIQ
+1 
-11 LSNRTGAVFSGRP
+11 
-24 FFEQKGSFMAK
+24 MAR

-48 ANRERN
+48 ANREQN
-54 ERANRTILSRT
+54 QRANRTILRRT
-65 LILMVLCGVIAFV
+65 LVLMVLCGIVAFV
-78 PLIGTLYNLMITQ
+78 PLIGTLYHLMITE

-102 QTRSTNLTAARGVI
+102 QTRSTNLTATRGVI

-139 IAEQMKKPEN
+139 IAEQMKQPEN

-179 YRYKVISRKIS
+179 YRYKVIKRKIS
-190 EELADEVRAFVS
+190 EELADEVRAFIS
-202 ENKITG
+202 ENSITG

-267 MPYTYEKYYD
+267 MLYTYEKYYD
-277 ASDGCSLVTT
+277 ASDGSSLITT
-287 IDATVQAYVEKN
+287 IDSTVQAYVEKN

-335 PNNYLEI
+335 PNNYLDI
-342 YDDAAAALLENE
+342 YDDTTALLLENE
-354 RDAALS
+354 RAAALA
-360 LPEASDAYKA
+360 LPEASAAYEA
-370 AIEQYKQDV
+370 AIETYKQDV
-379 ASARMAQWRNRC
+379 AAARMAQWRNRC

-398 GSTFKLITLASAI
+398 GSTFKLITLASAL

-426 QEKFAG
+426 QEKFTG

-447 QSTAQALGNSC
+447 QTTAQALGNSC

-471 DIFYDYLKAFGIMEK
+471 DTFYDYLKSFGVMEK

-497 LFYERKYLNN
+497 LFYERKYLND
-507 PAQYG
+507 PANYG

-529 MQLVRSVAAIVNGG
+529 MQLVRAVAAIVNGG

-550 VSEVLDDDG
+550 VSEVVDADG
-559 NMVERNEKTVL
+559 NTVEKNEKTVL

-583 SLMEQVVT
+583 TLMEQVVT

-598 KTPGYRVG
+598 RTPGYRVG

-617 YDEDGNQVK
+617 YDENGQQVK
-626 DKIVSFIG
+626 DKIVSFVG

-646 VALDTPAYSQDSEKY
+646 VALDTPAYSENSEKY
-661 TLHGM
+661 TVHGM

-691 EPDYD
+691 EPDYG
-696 SEDIRGINF
+696 SEDIRGVNF
-705 TVPDVISMDE
+705 TVPDVIGMDE
-715 SEAAALLAE
+715 TEAGELLAE

-730 IVGTGSTVTD
+730 VVGSGSVVTD
-740 QLPAPGSQVPGN
+740 QLPVAGSQVPGN

-758 MGAEKQQTVVEVP
+758 MGAEKQATRVEVP

-784 AANAGLYVQ
+784 ASNAGLYVQ

-809 DIEPGTEVDRGTTIT
+809 DIDPGTEVDRGTTIT

>member
-1 MDRTSQFEIQ
+1 
-11 LSNRTGAVFSGRP
+11 
-24 FFEQKGSFMAK
+24 
-35 KIIRLPR
+35 
-42 TKEQKQ
+42 
-48 ANRERN
+48 
-54 ERANRTILSRT
+54 
-65 LILMVLCGVIAFV
+65 MVLCGIVAFV
-78 PLIGTLYNLMITQ
+78 PLIGTLYHLMITE

-102 QTRSTNLTAARGVI
+102 QTRSTNLTATRGVI

-139 IAEQMKKPEN
+139 IAEQMKQPEN

-179 YRYKVISRKIS
+179 YRYKVIKRKIS
-190 EELADEVRAFVS
+190 EELADEVRAFIS
-202 ENKITG
+202 ENSITG

-267 MPYTYEKYYD
+267 MLYTYEKYYD
-277 ASDGCSLVTT
+277 ASDGSSLITT
-287 IDATVQAYVEKN
+287 IDSTVQAYVEKN

-335 PNNYLEI
+335 PNNYLDI
-342 YDDAAAALLENE
+342 YDDTTALLLENE
-354 RDAALS
+354 RAAALA
-360 LPEASDAYKA
+360 LPEASAAYEA
-370 AIEQYKQDV
+370 AIETYKQDV
-379 ASARMAQWRNRC
+379 AAARMAQWRNRC

-398 GSTFKLITLASAI
+398 GSTFKLITLASAL

-426 QEKFAG
+426 QEKFTG

-447 QSTAQALGNSC
+447 QTTAQALGNSC

-471 DIFYDYLKAFGIMEK
+471 DTFYDYLKSFGIMEK

-497 LFYERKYLNN
+497 LFYERKYLND
-507 PAQYG
+507 PANYG

-529 MQLVRSVAAIVNGG
+529 MQLVRAVAAIVNGG

-550 VSEVLDDDG
+550 VSEVVDADG
-559 NMVERNEKTVL
+559 NTVEKNEKTVL

-583 SLMEQVVT
+583 TLMEQVVT

-598 KTPGYRVG
+598 RTPGYRVG

-617 YDEDGNQVK
+617 YDENGQQVK
-626 DKIVSFIG
+626 DKIVSFVG
-634 VAPIDDPKYVVL
+634 VAPIDDPEIRRPCR
-646 VALDTPAYSQDSEKY
+646 ARHP
-661 TLHGM
+661 
-666 YISGG
+666 G
-671 LMAAPTVRD
+671 LFGKQRKIHRPRHVYLRRPDGCADRARY
-680 IFLDILPYLGV
+680 LPRH
-691 EPDYD
+691 PP
-696 SEDIRGINF
+696 
-705 TVPDVISMDE
+705 VP
-715 SEAAALLAE
+715 
-724 KTITYR
+724 R
-730 IVGTGSTVTD
+730 RR
-740 QLPAPGSQVPGN
+740 
-752 SQIILY
+752 
-758 MGAEKQQTVVEVP
+758 
-771 DFIGCSVADVNYL
+771 
-784 AANAGLYVQ
+784 AGL
-793 AKGTDRTDVY
+793 R
-803 VLAAYQ
+803 L
-809 DIEPGTEVDRGTTIT
+809 
-824 VEFSSTGASD
+824 

>member
-1 MDRTSQFEIQ
+1 
-11 LSNRTGAVFSGRP
+11 
-24 FFEQKGSFMAK
+24 MAR

-48 ANRERN
+48 ANREQN
-54 ERANRTILSRT
+54 QRANRTILRRT
-65 LILMVLCGVIAFV
+65 LVLMVLCGIVAFV
-78 PLIGTLYNLMITQ
+78 PLIGTLYHLMITE

-102 QTRSTNLTAARGVI
+102 QTRSTNLTATRGVI

-139 IAEQMKKPEN
+139 IAEQMKQPEN

-179 YRYKVISRKIS
+179 YRYKVIKRKIS
-190 EELADEVRAFVS
+190 EELADEVRAFIS
-202 ENKITG
+202 ENSITG

-267 MPYTYEKYYD
+267 MLYTYEKYYD
-277 ASDGCSLVTT
+277 ASDGSSLITT
-287 IDATVQAYVEKN
+287 IDSTVQAYVEKN

-342 YDDAAAALLENE
+342 YDDTTALLLENE
-354 RDAALS
+354 RAAALA
-360 LPEASDAYKA
+360 LPEASAAYEA
-370 AIEQYKQDV
+370 AIETYKQDV
-379 ASARMAQWRNRC
+379 AAARMAQWRNRC

-398 GSTFKLITLASAI
+398 GSTFKLITLASAL

-426 QEKFAG
+426 QEKFTG

-447 QSTAQALGNSC
+447 QTTAQALGNSC

-471 DIFYDYLKAFGIMEK
+471 DTFYDYLKSFGVMEK

-497 LFYERKYLNN
+497 LFYERKYLND
-507 PAQYG
+507 PANYG

-529 MQLVRSVAAIVNGG
+529 MQLVRAVAAIVNGG

-550 VSEVLDDDG
+550 VSEVVDADG
-559 NMVERNEKTVL
+559 NTVEKNEKTVL

-583 SLMEQVVT
+583 TLMEQVVT

-598 KTPGYRVG
+598 RTPGYRVG

-617 YDEDGNQVK
+617 YDENGQQVK
-626 DKIVSFIG
+626 DKIVSFVG
-634 VAPIDDPKYVVL
+634 VAPIDNPKYVVL
-646 VALDTPAYSQDSEKY
+646 VALDTPAYSENSEKY
-661 TLHGM
+661 TVHGM

-691 EPDYD
+691 EPDYG
-696 SEDIRGINF
+696 SEDIRGVNF
-705 TVPDVISMDE
+705 TVPDVIGMDE
-715 SEAAALLAE
+715 TEAGELLAE

-730 IVGTGSTVTD
+730 VVGSGSVVTD
-740 QLPAPGSQVPGN
+740 QLPVAGSQVPGN

-758 MGAEKQQTVVEVP
+758 MGAEKQATRVEVP

-784 AANAGLYVQ
+784 ASNAGLYVQ

-809 DIEPGTEVDRGTTIT
+809 DIDPGTEVDRGTTIT

>member
-1 MDRTSQFEIQ
+1 
-11 LSNRTGAVFSGRP
+11 
-24 FFEQKGSFMAK
+24 MAR

-48 ANRERN
+48 ANREQN
-54 ERANRTILSRT
+54 QRANRTILRRT
-65 LILMVLCGVIAFV
+65 LVLMVLCGIVAFV
-78 PLIGTLYNLMITQ
+78 PLIGTLYHLMITE

-102 QTRSTNLTAARGVI
+102 QTRSTNLTATRGVI

-139 IAEQMKKPEN
+139 IAEQMKQPEN

-179 YRYKVISRKIS
+179 YRYKVIKRKIS
-190 EELADEVRAFVS
+190 EELADEVRAFIS
-202 ENKITG
+202 ENSITG

-267 MPYTYEKYYD
+267 MLYTYEKYYD
-277 ASDGCSLVTT
+277 ASDGSSLITT
-287 IDATVQAYVEKN
+287 IDSTVQAYVEKN

-342 YDDAAAALLENE
+342 YDDTTALLLENE
-354 RDAALS
+354 RAAALA
-360 LPEASDAYKA
+360 LPEASAAYEA
-370 AIEQYKQDV
+370 AIETYKQDV
-379 ASARMAQWRNRC
+379 AAARMAQWRNRC

-398 GSTFKLITLASAI
+398 GSTFKLITLASAL

-426 QEKFAG
+426 QEKFTG

-447 QSTAQALGNSC
+447 QTTAQALGNSC

-471 DIFYDYLKAFGIMEK
+471 DTFYDYLKSFGVMEK

-497 LFYERKYLNN
+497 LFYERKYLND
-507 PAQYG
+507 PANYG

-529 MQLVRSVAAIVNGG
+529 MQLVRAVAAIVNGG

-550 VSEVLDDDG
+550 VSEVVDADG
-559 NMVERNEKTVL
+559 NTVGKNEKTVL
-570 RQVISQQTSETMR
+570 RQVISQQTSEMMR
-583 SLMEQVVT
+583 TLMEQVVT

-598 KTPGYRVG
+598 RTPGYRVG

-617 YDEDGNQVK
+617 YDENGQQVK
-626 DKIVSFIG
+626 DKIVSFVG

-646 VALDTPAYSQDSEKY
+646 VALDTPAYSENSEKY
-661 TLHGM
+661 TVHGM

-691 EPDYD
+691 EPDYG
-696 SEDIRGINF
+696 SEDIRGVNF
-705 TVPDVISMDE
+705 TVPDVIGMDE
-715 SEAAALLAE
+715 TEAGELLAE

-730 IVGTGSTVTD
+730 VVGTGSVVTD
-740 QLPAPGSQVPGN
+740 QLPVAGSQVPGN

-758 MGAEKQQTVVEVP
+758 MGAEKQATRVEVP

-784 AANAGLYVQ
+784 ASNAGLYVQ

-809 DIEPGTEVDRGTTIT
+809 DIDPGTEVDRGTTIT

>member
-1 MDRTSQFEIQ
+1 
-11 LSNRTGAVFSGRP
+11 
-24 FFEQKGSFMAK
+24 
-35 KIIRLPR
+35 
-42 TKEQKQ
+42 
-48 ANRERN
+48 
-54 ERANRTILSRT
+54 
-65 LILMVLCGVIAFV
+65 MVLCGIVAFV
-78 PLIGTLYNLMITQ
+78 PLIGTLYHLMITE

-102 QTRSTNLTAARGVI
+102 QTRSTNLTATRGVI

-139 IAEQMKKPEN
+139 IAEQMKQPEN

-179 YRYKVISRKIS
+179 YRYKVIKRKIS
-190 EELADEVRAFVS
+190 EELADEVRAFIS
-202 ENKITG
+202 ENSITG

-267 MPYTYEKYYD
+267 MLYTYEKYYD
-277 ASDGCSLVTT
+277 ASDGSSLITT
-287 IDATVQAYVEKN
+287 IDSTVQAYVEKN

-342 YDDAAAALLENE
+342 YDDTTALLLENE
-354 RDAALS
+354 RAAALA
-360 LPEASDAYKA
+360 LPEASAAYEA
-370 AIEQYKQDV
+370 AIETYKQDV
-379 ASARMAQWRNRC
+379 AAARMAQWRNRC

-398 GSTFKLITLASAI
+398 GSTFKLITLASAL

-426 QEKFAG
+426 QEKFTG

-471 DIFYDYLKAFGIMEK
+471 DTFYDYLKSFGVMEK

-497 LFYERKYLNN
+497 LFYERKYLND
-507 PAQYG
+507 PANYG

-529 MQLVRSVAAIVNGG
+529 MQLVRAVAAIVNGG

-550 VSEVLDDDG
+550 VSEVVDADG
-559 NMVERNEKTVL
+559 NTVEKNEKTVL

-583 SLMEQVVT
+583 TLMEQVVT

-598 KTPGYRVG
+598 RTPGYHVG

-617 YDEDGNQVK
+617 YDENGQQVK
-626 DKIVSFIG
+626 DKIVSFVG

-646 VALDTPAYSQDSEKY
+646 VALDTPAYSENSEKY
-661 TLHGM
+661 TVHGM

-691 EPDYD
+691 EPDYG
-696 SEDIRGINF
+696 SEDIRGVNF
-705 TVPDVISMDE
+705 TVPDVIGMDE
-715 SEAAALLAE
+715 TEAGELLAE

-730 IVGTGSTVTD
+730 VVGTGSVVTD
-740 QLPAPGSQVPGN
+740 QLPVAGSQVPGN

-758 MGAEKQQTVVEVP
+758 MGAEKQATRVEVP

-784 AANAGLYVQ
+784 ASNAGLYVQ

-809 DIEPGTEVDRGTTIT
+809 DIDPGTEVDRGTTIT

>member
-1 MDRTSQFEIQ
+1 
-11 LSNRTGAVFSGRP
+11 
-24 FFEQKGSFMAK
+24 MAR

-48 ANRERN
+48 ANREQN
-54 ERANRTILSRT
+54 QRANRTILRRT
-65 LILMVLCGVIAFV
+65 LVLMVLCGIVAFV
-78 PLIGTLYNLMITQ
+78 PLIGTLYHLMITE

-102 QTRSTNLTAARGVI
+102 QTRSTNLTATRGVI

-139 IAEQMKKPEN
+139 IAEQMKQPEN

-179 YRYKVISRKIS
+179 YRYKVIKRKIS
-190 EELADEVRAFVS
+190 EELADEVRAFIS
-202 ENKITG
+202 ENSITG

-267 MPYTYEKYYD
+267 MLYTYEKYYD
-277 ASDGCSLVTT
+277 ASDGSSLITT
-287 IDATVQAYVEKN
+287 IDSTVQAYVEKN

-342 YDDAAAALLENE
+342 YDDTTALLLENE
-354 RDAALS
+354 RAAALA
-360 LPEASDAYKA
+360 LPEASAAYEA
-370 AIEQYKQDV
+370 AIETYKQDV
-379 ASARMAQWRNRC
+379 AAARMAQWRNRC

-398 GSTFKLITLASAI
+398 GSTFKLITLASAL

-426 QEKFAG
+426 QEKFTG

-447 QSTAQALGNSC
+447 QTTAQALGNSC

-471 DIFYDYLKAFGIMEK
+471 DTFYDYLKSFGVMEK

-497 LFYERKYLNN
+497 LFYERKYLND
-507 PAQYG
+507 PANYG

-529 MQLVRSVAAIVNGG
+529 MQLVRAVAAIVNGG
-543 YVLEPYI
+543 YVLAPYI
-550 VSEVLDDDG
+550 VSEVVDADG
-559 NMVERNEKTVL
+559 NSVEKNEKTVL

-583 SLMEQVVT
+583 TLMEQVVT

-598 KTPGYRVG
+598 RTHGYRVG
-606 GKTGTSEKLDE
+606 GKTGTSEKLDASAE
-617 YDEDGNQVK
+617 NGQQVK
-626 DKIVSFIG
+626 DKIVSFVG
-634 VAPIDDPKYVVL
+634 VAPIAAPNYVVL
-646 VALDTPAYSQDSEKY
+646 VALDTPAYSENSEKY
-661 TLHGM
+661 TVHGM

-691 EPDYD
+691 EPDYG
-696 SEDIRGINF
+696 SEDIRGVNF
-705 TVPDVISMDE
+705 TVPDVIGMDE
-715 SEAAALLAE
+715 TEAGELLAE

-730 IVGTGSTVTD
+730 VVGTGSVVTD
-740 QLPAPGSQVPGN
+740 QLPVAGSQVPGN

-758 MGAEKQQTVVEVP
+758 MGAEKQATRVEVP

-784 AANAGLYVQ
+784 ASNAGLYVQ

-809 DIEPGTEVDRGTTIT
+809 DIDPGTEVDRGTTIT

>member
-1 MDRTSQFEIQ
+1 
-11 LSNRTGAVFSGRP
+11 
-24 FFEQKGSFMAK
+24 MAR

-48 ANRERN
+48 ANREQN
-54 ERANRTILSRT
+54 QRANRTILRRT
-65 LILMVLCGVIAFV
+65 LVLMVLCGVIAFV
-78 PLIGTLYNLMITQ
+78 PLIGTLYHLMITE

-102 QTRSTNLTAARGVI
+102 QTRSTNLTATRGVI

-139 IAEQMKKPEN
+139 IAEQMKQPEN

-179 YRYKVISRKIS
+179 YRYKVIKRKIS
-190 EELADEVRAFVS
+190 EELADEVRAFIS
-202 ENKITG
+202 ENSITG

-267 MPYTYEKYYD
+267 MLYTYEKYYD
-277 ASDGCSLVTT
+277 ASDGSSLITT
-287 IDATVQAYVEKN
+287 IDSTVQAYVEKN

-342 YDDAAAALLENE
+342 YDDTTALLLENE
-354 RDAALS
+354 RAAALA
-360 LPEASDAYKA
+360 LPEASAAYEA
-370 AIEQYKQDV
+370 AIETYKQDV
-379 ASARMAQWRNRC
+379 AAARMAQWRNRC

-398 GSTFKLITLASAI
+398 GSTFKLITLASAL

-426 QEKFAG
+426 QEKFTG

-447 QSTAQALGNSC
+447 QTTAQALGNSC

-471 DIFYDYLKAFGIMEK
+471 DTFYDYLKSFGVMEK

-497 LFYERKYLNN
+497 LFYERKYLND
-507 PAQYG
+507 PANYG

-529 MQLVRSVAAIVNGG
+529 MQLVRAVAAIVNGG

-550 VSEVLDDDG
+550 VSEVVDADG
-559 NMVERNEKTVL
+559 NTVEKNEKTVL

-583 SLMEQVVT
+583 TLMEQVVT

-598 KTPGYRVG
+598 RTPGYCVG

-617 YDEDGNQVK
+617 YDENGQQVK
-626 DKIVSFIG
+626 DKIVSFVG

-646 VALDTPAYSQDSEKY
+646 VALDTPAYSENSEKY
-661 TLHGM
+661 TVHGM

-691 EPDYD
+691 EPDYG
-696 SEDIRGINF
+696 SEDIRGVNF
-705 TVPDVISMDE
+705 TVPDVIGMDE
-715 SEAAALLAE
+715 TEAGELLAE

-730 IVGTGSTVTD
+730 VVGSGSVVTD
-740 QLPAPGSQVPGN
+740 QLPVAGSQVPGN

-758 MGAEKQQTVVEVP
+758 MGAEKQATRVEVP

-784 AANAGLYVQ
+784 ASNAGLYVQ

-809 DIEPGTEVDRGTTIT
+809 DIDPGTEVDRGTTIT

>member
-1 MDRTSQFEIQ
+1 
-11 LSNRTGAVFSGRP
+11 
-24 FFEQKGSFMAK
+24 MAR

-48 ANRERN
+48 ANREQN
-54 ERANRTILSRT
+54 QRANRTILRRT
-65 LILMVLCGVIAFV
+65 LVLMVLCGIVAFV
-78 PLIGTLYNLMITQ
+78 PLIGTLYHLMITE

-102 QTRSTNLTAARGVI
+102 QTRSTNLTATRGVI

-139 IAEQMKKPEN
+139 IAEQMKQPEN

-179 YRYKVISRKIS
+179 YRYKVIKRKIS
-190 EELADEVRAFVS
+190 EELADEVRAFIS
-202 ENKITG
+202 ENSITG

-259 SKGNYGSE
+259 SKGNYVSE
-267 MPYTYEKYYD
+267 MLYTYEKYYD
-277 ASDGCSLVTT
+277 ASDGSSLITT
-287 IDATVQAYVEKN
+287 IDSTVQAYVEKN

-342 YDDAAAALLENE
+342 YDDTTALLLENE
-354 RDAALS
+354 RAAALA
-360 LPEASDAYKA
+360 LPEASAAYEA
-370 AIEQYKQDV
+370 AIETYKQDV
-379 ASARMAQWRNRC
+379 AAARMAQWRNRC

-398 GSTFKLITLASAI
+398 GSTFKLITLASAL

-421 FYCGG
+421 FYCSG
-426 QEKFAG
+426 QEKFTG

-447 QSTAQALGNSC
+447 QTTAQALGNSC

-471 DIFYDYLKAFGIMEK
+471 DTFYDYLKSFGVMEK

-497 LFYERKYLNN
+497 LFYERKYLND
-507 PAQYG
+507 PANYG

-529 MQLVRSVAAIVNGG
+529 MQLVRAVAAIVNGG

-550 VSEVLDDDG
+550 VSEVVDADG
-559 NMVERNEKTVL
+559 NTVEKNEKTVL

-583 SLMEQVVT
+583 TLMEQVVT

-598 KTPGYRVG
+598 RTPGYHVG

-617 YDEDGNQVK
+617 YDENGQQVK
-626 DKIVSFIG
+626 DKIVSFVG

-646 VALDTPAYSQDSEKY
+646 VALDTPAYSENSEKY
-661 TLHGM
+661 TVHGM

-691 EPDYD
+691 EPDYG
-696 SEDIRGINF
+696 SEDIRGVNF
-705 TVPDVISMDE
+705 TVPDVIGMDE
-715 SEAAALLAE
+715 TEAGELLAE

-730 IVGTGSTVTD
+730 VVGTGSVVTD
-740 QLPAPGSQVPGN
+740 QLPVAGSQVPGN

-758 MGAEKQQTVVEVP
+758 MGAEKQATRVEVP

-784 AANAGLYVQ
+784 ASNAGLYVQ

-809 DIEPGTEVDRGTTIT
+809 DIDPGTEVDRGTTIT

>member
-1 MDRTSQFEIQ
+1 
-11 LSNRTGAVFSGRP
+11 
-24 FFEQKGSFMAK
+24 MAR

-48 ANRERN
+48 ANREQN
-54 ERANRTILSRT
+54 QRANRTSLRRT
-65 LILMVLCGVIAFV
+65 LVLMVLCGIVAFV
-78 PLIGTLYNLMITQ
+78 PLIGTLYHLMITE

-102 QTRSTNLTAARGVI
+102 QTRSTNLTATRGVI

-139 IAEQMKKPEN
+139 IAEQMKQPEN

-179 YRYKVISRKIS
+179 YRYKVIKRKIS
-190 EELADEVRAFVS
+190 QELADEVRAFIS
-202 ENKITG
+202 ENSITG

-267 MPYTYEKYYD
+267 MLYTYEKYYD
-277 ASDGCSLVTT
+277 ASDGSSLITT
-287 IDATVQAYVEKN
+287 IDSTVQAYVEKN

-342 YDDAAAALLENE
+342 YDDTTALLLENE
-354 RDAALS
+354 RAAALA
-360 LPEASDAYKA
+360 LPEASAAYEA
-370 AIEQYKQDV
+370 AIETYKQDV
-379 ASARMAQWRNRC
+379 AAARMAQWRNRC

-398 GSTFKLITLASAI
+398 GSTFKLITLASAL

-426 QEKFAG
+426 QEKFTG

-447 QSTAQALGNSC
+447 QTTAQALGNSC

-471 DIFYDYLKAFGIMEK
+471 DTFYDYLKSFGVMEK

-497 LFYERKYLNN
+497 LFYERKYLND
-507 PAQYG
+507 PANYG

-529 MQLVRSVAAIVNGG
+529 MQLVRAVAAIVNGG

-550 VSEVLDDDG
+550 VSEVVDADG
-559 NMVERNEKTVL
+559 NTGEKNEKTVL

-583 SLMEQVVT
+583 TLMEQVVT

-598 KTPGYRVG
+598 QTPGYRVG

-617 YDEDGNQVK
+617 YDENGQQVK
-626 DKIVSFIG
+626 DKIVSFVG

-646 VALDTPAYSQDSEKY
+646 VALDTPAYSENSEKY
-661 TLHGM
+661 TVHGM

-691 EPDYD
+691 EPDYG
-696 SEDIRGINF
+696 SEDIRGVNF
-705 TVPDVISMDE
+705 TVPDVIGMDE
-715 SEAAALLAE
+715 TEAGELLAE

-730 IVGTGSTVTD
+730 VVGTGSVVTD
-740 QLPAPGSQVPGN
+740 QLPVAGSQVPGN

-758 MGAEKQQTVVEVP
+758 MGAEKQATRVEVP

-784 AANAGLYVQ
+784 ASNAGLYVQ

-809 DIEPGTEVDRGTTIT
+809 DIDPGTEVDRGTTIT

>member
-1 MDRTSQFEIQ
+1 
-11 LSNRTGAVFSGRP
+11 
-24 FFEQKGSFMAK
+24 MAR

-48 ANRERN
+48 ANREQN
-54 ERANRTILSRT
+54 QRANRTILRRT
-65 LILMVLCGVIAFV
+65 LVLMVLCGIVAFV
-78 PLIGTLYNLMITQ
+78 PLIGTLYHLMITE

-102 QTRSTNLTAARGVI
+102 QTRSTNLTATRGVI

-139 IAEQMKKPEN
+139 IAEQMKQPEN

-179 YRYKVISRKIS
+179 YRYKVIKRKIS
-190 EELADEVRAFVS
+190 EELADEVRAFIS
-202 ENKITG
+202 ENSITG

-267 MPYTYEKYYD
+267 MLYTYEKFYD
-277 ASDGCSLVTT
+277 ASDGSSLITT
-287 IDATVQAYVEKN
+287 IDSTVQAYVEKN

-342 YDDAAAALLENE
+342 YDDTTALLLENE
-354 RDAALS
+354 RAAALA
-360 LPEASDAYKA
+360 LPEASAAYEA
-370 AIEQYKQDV
+370 AIETYKQDV
-379 ASARMAQWRNRC
+379 AAARMAQWRNRC

-398 GSTFKLITLASAI
+398 GSTFKLITLASAL

-426 QEKFAG
+426 QEKFTG

-447 QSTAQALGNSC
+447 QTTAQALGNSC

-471 DIFYDYLKAFGIMEK
+471 DTFYDYLKSFGVMEK

-497 LFYERKYLNN
+497 LFYERKYLND
-507 PAQYG
+507 PANYG

-529 MQLVRSVAAIVNGG
+529 MQLVRAVAAIVNGG

-550 VSEVLDDDG
+550 VSEVVDADG
-559 NMVERNEKTVL
+559 NTVEKNEKTVL

-583 SLMEQVVT
+583 TLMEQVVT

-598 KTPGYRVG
+598 RTPGYHVG

-617 YDEDGNQVK
+617 YDENGQQVK
-626 DKIVSFIG
+626 DKIVSFVG

-646 VALDTPAYSQDSEKY
+646 VALDTPAYSENSEKY
-661 TLHGM
+661 TVHGM

-691 EPDYD
+691 EPDYG
-696 SEDIRGINF
+696 SEDIRGVNF
-705 TVPDVISMDE
+705 TVPDVIGMDE
-715 SEAAALLAE
+715 TEAGELLAE

-730 IVGTGSTVTD
+730 VVGTGSVVTD
-740 QLPAPGSQVPGN
+740 QLPVAGSQVPGN

-758 MGAEKQQTVVEVP
+758 MGAEKQATRVEVP

-784 AANAGLYVQ
+784 ASNAGLYVQ

-809 DIEPGTEVDRGTTIT
+809 DIDPGTEVDRGTTIT